1 MSTLYDDDV
10 VAWAERQVALL
21 RAGRWNLLDAEH
33 IAEEIED
40 MNISHRHQLAH
51 RMTKLLGH
59 LLKWR
64 YQPARRGASWEC
76 TIRNQRD
83 RIDKL
88 LHRMPSLR
96 RLLASEEWLA
106 EVWEDA
112 LDMAVH
118 EAHLELSD
126 LPGAM
131 PWSVEQVLSRDY
143 LPDSNE

>member
-1 MSTLYDDDV
+1 MSIRYEDDV
-10 VAWAERQVALL
+10 AAWAERQVALL
-21 RAGRWNLLDAEH
+21 RAHRWDLLDVEG

-83 RIDKL
+83 RIAKL

-96 RLLASEEWLA
+96 RLFGSEEWLV

-112 LDMAVH
+112 LELAVH
-118 EAHLELSD
+118 EAHLEIAD
-126 LPGAM
+126 LPAAM
-131 PWSVEQVLSRDY
+131 PWSVEQVLSQDY
-143 LPDSNE
+143 LPETN

>member
-1 MSTLYDDDV
+1 MSIRYEDDV
-10 VAWAERQVALL
+10 AAWAERQVALL
-21 RAGRWNLLDAEH
+21 RARRWDLLDVER

-51 RMTKLLGH
+51 RMTRLLGH

-64 YQPARRGASWEC
+64 YQPNRRGASWEC

-83 RIDKL
+83 QIAKL

-96 RLLASEEWLA
+96 RSLSSDEWLA

-112 LDMAVH
+112 LAIAVH
-118 EAHLELSD
+118 EAHLVLAD
-126 LPGAM
+126 LPVEM
-131 PWSVEQVLSRDY
+131 PWSIKQILSPDF
-143 LPDSNE
+143 LPDSN

>member
-1 MSTLYDDDV
+1 MSIRYEDDA
-10 VAWAERQVALL
+10 AWAERQVALL
-21 RAGRWNLLDAEH
+21 RAHRWDLLDVEG

-83 RIDKL
+83 RIAKL

-96 RLLASEEWLA
+96 RLFGSEEWLV

-112 LDMAVH
+112 LELAVH
-118 EAHLELSD
+118 EAHLEIAD
-126 LPGAM
+126 LPAAM
-131 PWSVEQVLSRDY
+131 PWSVEQVLSQDY
-143 LPDSNE
+143 LPETN

>member
-1 MSTLYDDDV
+1 MGTLYDDDV

-21 RAGRWNLLDAEH
+21 RARRWDLLDVER

-40 MNISHRHQLAH
+40 MNISHRHELAH
-51 RMTKLLGH
+51 RMTRLLGH

-83 RIDKL
+83 RIAKL

-96 RLLASEEWLA
+96 RLFGSEEWLV

-112 LDMAVH
+112 LELAVH
-118 EAHLELSD
+118 EAHLEMAD
-126 LPGAM
+126 LPDAM
-131 PWSVEQVLSRDY
+131 PWSVEQVLSQDY
-143 LPDSNE
+143 LPEAN

>member
-1 MSTLYDDDV
+1 MSIRYEDDV
-10 VAWAERQVALL
+10 AAWAERQVALL
-21 RAGRWNLLDAEH
+21 RARRWDLLDVER

-51 RMTKLLGH
+51 RMTRLLGH

-76 TIRNQRD
+76 TIRTQRD
-83 RIDKL
+83 RIAKL

-96 RLLASEEWLA
+96 RLCGSEEWLD

-112 LDMAVH
+112 LELAVH
-118 EAHLELSD
+118 EAHLELAD
-126 LPGAM
+126 LPAAM
-131 PWSVEQVLSRDY
+131 PWSVEQVLSQDY
-143 LPDSNE
+143 LPETN